1 MSLTHHQPGSLGSA
15 IHHPAFF
22 YGVITGILLSF
33 VMFGWLFA
41 ANRTPGL
48 DHVAFFR
55 NWIALGAFGFIM
67 SIPVLR
73 FVRTP
78 GRIFTSGLT
87 GWVLLC
93 VAYAS
98 ANMYFE
104 NLENRLAKTPF
115 KLLVMGAIVYAV
127 AAAIA
132 WIMTTIVAMLRH
144 SYPVAVSVPA
154 PRAVEVPTRPQ

>member
-1 MSLTHHQPGSLGSA
+1 MIATHKGPGGLASA
-15 IHHPAFF
+15 VHNPAFF
-22 YGVITGILLSF
+22 TGVITGILLSF

-41 ANRTPGL
+41 ANRTPSL

-55 NWIALGAFGFIM
+55 NWICLGAFGVVM
-67 SIPVLR
+67 AIPMLR
-73 FVRTP
+73 FVRSP

-98 ANMYFE
+98 ANMYFQ
-104 NLENRLAKTPF
+104 NLENRLSKSPF
-115 KLLVMGAIVYAV
+115 KVLVMGAVVYGV
-127 AAAIA
+127 AGVIA
-132 WIMTTIVAMLRH
+132 WIMTTIVTMMRH
-144 SYPVAVSVPA
+144 NVAPPV